1 MSVAPPPSGPPPAT
15 FADAD
20 TADDPGADDPGAD
33 DPVATIQAVFGS
45 VSEVVEPLT
54 SPGST
59 ILGASR
65 VALLEDL
72 GGGGRLVRLLDGPR
86 RGIEV
91 VVPSTHLERVG
102 VRDERPPP
110 LHRWAAPQAAAER
123 AESLLVGLLSPSQ
136 RHQRAT
142 AGTFWVHNRHGWFRL
157 GVLYD
162 IRFRSPRRP
171 WVERSV
177 CVVSEGYERRPAADL
192 WAELVVVLA
201 ADPTQVVGVANW
213 NREDPPRP
221 PATDRAGLTRWLE
234 QIRDEHRRRRAT
246 GDELHA
252 AYLAY
257 DTAQRLRAVGR
268 DGWAA
273 HFAERA
279 AAQIRDWAQRWPD
292 EAERLLAAHHPVLEL
307 ADGWP
312 TR

>member
-1 MSVAPPPSGPPPAT
+1 MSADPPLPGSPPDATNDDGVAA
-15 FADAD
+15 
-20 TADDPGADDPGAD
+20 
-33 DPVATIQAVFGS
+33 IQAVFGS

-54 SPGST
+54 APGAT
-59 ILGASR
+59 ILGATR

-91 VVPSTHLERVG
+91 VVPSGHLARVG
-102 VRDERPPP
+102 VRDERSPS
-110 LHRWAAPQAAAER
+110 LHRAGASQAAIER
-123 AESLLVGLLSPSQ
+123 AESLLRGLLSPSQ

-142 AGTFWVHNRHGWFRL
+142 AGTFWVHNGHGWFRL

-177 CVVSEGYERRPAADL
+177 CVVSEGYERRPTADL

-221 PATDRAGLTRWLE
+221 PAADRTGLTRWLE
-234 QIRDEHRRRRAT
+234 QVRDEHRRRRAT

-268 DGWAA
+268 DGWVA
-273 HFAERA
+273 HYADRA
-279 AAQIRDWAQRWPD
+279 AAQVRAWAQRWPD
-292 EAERLLAAHHPVLEL
+292 ETERLLEAHRPVLE
-307 ADGWP
+307 AGH
-312 TR
+312 